1 MTRRAF
7 TWLRCAPVNRLTA
20 PICSSGL
27 CMYVFREGRAGV
39 CQAQKPRGWLERTA
53 LPSVLRQDATRSVSI
68 DQPAIAS
75 ASTSSGV
82 LYGASGSFAT
92 FRGIILV

>member
-1 MTRRAF
+1 
-7 TWLRCAPVNRLTA
+7 V
-20 PICSSGL
+20 SGAKAK
-27 CMYVFREGRAGV
+27 GGV
-39 CQAQKPRGWLERTA
+39 GTHSLAWS
-53 LPSVLRQDATRSVSI
+53 SVLRQDATRSVSI

-75 ASTSSGV
+75 ASTSSGF